1 MFIEVFVKVVPNR
14 NQIKLQLDGIQASSD
29 SPLVPSVIFQY
40 AKCTLS
46 LDRAIHAEKGA
57 VDAFEVAQYFFVD
70 SREFLVQAD
79 RSVLFSLLT
88 LFSIRAT
95 AAVLTLKDLVLPSVE
110 ITFDRRS
117 VSKLEF
123 PVVRTE
129 QAAIR
134 VGLEVYRTEWIVA
147 VVLVFRF
154 FLIHGEL
161 HEFLHPM

>member
-1 MFIEVFVKVVPNR
+1 M
-14 NQIKLQLDGIQASSD
+14 
-29 SPLVPSVIFQY
+29 
-40 AKCTLS
+40 
-46 LDRAIHAEKGA
+46 
-57 VDAFEVAQYFFVD
+57 DALEVAQYFLVD
-70 SREFLVQAD
+70 GREFLVQAD
-79 RSVLFSLLT
+79 RSVLFCLLT
-88 LFSIRAT
+88 LFGIRAA
-95 AAVLTLKDLVLPSVE
+95 AAVLTLEDLVLPSVE

-154 FLIHGEL
+154 FLIYPAQPCIPRVHEAEQDRLQHIDPTVSWPSQLSIPFRFQIPFDSDLL
-161 HEFLHPM
+161 HDLVKCQYRIADFQTFC